1 MTTTATPRRP
11 RAAVIGVFMVLFGIV
26 FAAVAPSAAAHNAL
40 ISSNPAA
47 DSVIPTSPTSVE
59 LVFNQEVKDFQPKIA
74 ITINGHDPIE
84 IVPTVDGP
92 TVTADL
98 TTVELPGSD
107 STEPVSWRVG
117 YRIVSADGH
126 PVAGLLDFSVGSGP
140 APTMESAGESA
151 AATTSVDSDAAS
163 QSESGGANWWWIGG
177 AVVAVAVVIALVV
190 ALRGRRPVTTA
201 TDA

>member
-59 LVFNQEVKDFQPKIA
+59 LVFTQEVKDFQPKIA

-98 TTVELPGSD
+98 ATVELPGSD

-140 APTMESAGESA
+140 APTMDAAGETAAGSA
-151 AATTSVDSDAAS
+151 TPDPA
-163 QSESGGANWWWIGG
+163 QQPESGGATWWWIGG
-177 AVVAVAVVIALVV
+177 AVLAVAVVIALVV

>member
-140 APTMESAGESA
+140 APTMDAAGETAAGSA
-151 AATTSVDSDAAS
+151 TPDPA
-163 QSESGGANWWWIGG
+163 QQPESGGATWWWIGG
-177 AVVAVAVVIALVV
+177 AVLAVAVVIALVV
-190 ALRGRRPVTTA
+190 ALRGRRLVTTA
-201 TDA
+201 PDA